1 MTVKDKFRLTLRGF
15 RTIHELVPGYL
26 PFSAIK
32 AVLEALL
39 PFISIFLSGRII
51 TAIARKADWRE
62 LAFLVLLTVGL
73 NFLVTLL
80 LKLMTRIAN
89 FKGSHFWNVVD
100 LPLDRKIQT
109 MDYEYV
115 EDSAVHARRDAITVK
130 RQNIGRGLPHL
141 YYWYFPIGIK
151 SAFQVIFSVALAA
164 GAFAGKPVRTNSAWD
179 FVFSPWC
186 TALLTALFLLSLAWD
201 THNQARRAK
210 KESDAMSGGTDS
222 IRVGNYYYR
231 VLMDYRLGKDLKLY
245 GMKET
250 VQKEYRSMTEAL
262 NRMLGKWRRIAALYA
277 SLSGV
282 NSIMMS
288 SLMYAYVGLKAL
300 FGAFPV
306 GNIVTYVGSLTQFTE
321 GFGGLVE
328 LISDILLNAEDLREF
343 FAFTD
348 LPDQKYQGTLPV
360 EKRAFCDGGDNDYE
374 IEFRDVSFR
383 YPGADAWALRHV
395 SLRLR
400 VGERMAVVGKNGSG
414 KTTFIKLLCRLYDP
428 TEGQILLNGVDIR
441 KYQYDEYLSLF
452 SVVFQDFSLFSFPL
466 GQNVAASVEVEKER
480 AAACLEKAGFG
491 ERLKTLPKGLDTCL
505 YKDFE
510 EDGVEIS
517 GGEAQKIALAR
528 ALYKDAPFIILD
540 EPTAA
545 LDPIAEYEV
554 YSRFNEIV
562 EDKTAVYISHRLSSC
577 RFCGDIAVFDGGQ
590 IVQRGS
596 HEELLAQ
603 RDGIYHTLWH
613 AQAQY
618 YTKETAAPG

>member
-1 MTVKDKFRLTLRGF
+1 MTAKDKIRLTLRGL
-15 RTIHELVPGYL
+15 RLIREMAPGYL
-26 PFSAIK
+26 PFTAIRSA
-32 AVLEALL
+32 LEALL
-39 PFISIFLSGRII
+39 PFISIDMSGRII
-51 TAIARKADWRE
+51 TAAAQRADWRE
-62 LAFLVLLTVGL
+62 LAALALLTAAL
-73 NFLVTLL
+73 NFLTTLL
-80 LKLMTRIAN
+80 LNLMTRIAN
-89 FKGSHFWNVVD
+89 TRGSNFWQMQD

-115 EDSAVHARRDAITVK
+115 EDSAVHAKRDTIK
-130 RQNIGRGLPHL
+130 MKESSFGRGLPRL
-141 YYWYFPIGIK
+141 YWWYFSTGIK
-151 SAFQVIFSVALAA
+151 GFFQVVFSLALVI
-164 GAFAGKPVRTNSAWD
+164 GAFTAEPVPTGSAWD

-186 TALLTALFLLSLAWD
+186 SVLLLLLFALSLVWD
-201 THNQARRAK
+201 VSIQAASAK
-210 KESDAMSGGTDS
+210 RENEMLEGFNGVN
-222 IRVGNYYYR
+222 RVAQYYAGL
-231 VLMDYRLGKDLKLY
+231 LMDYRLGKDLKLY
-245 GMKET
+245 RMKDSVLGEFTSFSET
-250 VQKEYRSMTEAL
+250 INRLFARWQKGEARYRS
-262 NRMLGKWRRIAALYA
+262 
-277 SLSGV
+277 LSFA
-282 NSIMMS
+282 NSAVMS
-288 SLMYAYVGLKAL
+288 GLMYVYVGLKAL

-306 GNIVTYVGSLTQFTE
+306 GSIVTCVGSLTQFRS
-321 GFGGLVE
+321 GFSG
-328 LISDILLNAEDLREF
+328 LLNVASDVFINAEALRELF
-343 FAFTD
+343 DFLD
-348 LPDQKYQGTLPV
+348 LPDKKYQGTLPV

-400 VGERMAVVGKNGSG
+400 VGERMAVVGRNGSG

-466 GQNVAASVEVEKER
+466 GQNVASSVEVEKER

-491 ERLKTLPKGLDTCL
+491 QRLQTLPKGLDTCL

-528 ALYKDAPFIILD
+528 ALYKDAPFLILD

-554 YSRFNEIV
+554 YSHFNEIV

-577 RFCGDIAVFDGGQ
+577 RFCGDIAVFDGGE

-596 HEELLAQ
+596 HETLLAQ
-603 RDGIYHTLWH
+603 EGGVYRALWH

-618 YTKETAAPG
+618 YAKETAAPG